1 MTIIYQLLFVV
12 AEMFSFSI
20 DLIFL
25 IYKTEGVKYFKSHG
39 VVKLQ
44 EFWNINWAQGWGVWS
59 KGGGRDGRE
68 IQRRDENT
76 KERKRDLTGE
86 TVRFIPASCCVLSF
100 SQNV

>member
-25 IYKTEGVKYFKSHG
+25 IYKTDCAKYFRSHG

-44 EFWNINWAQGWGVWS
+44 EF
-59 KGGGRDGRE
+59 
-68 IQRRDENT
+68 
-76 KERKRDLTGE
+76 
-86 TVRFIPASCCVLSF
+86 
-100 SQNV
+100 